1 MLPLMPITA
10 LAAWEPTAAA
20 FSPLIA
26 SFSMYP
32 LLERDGVGLAYLAC
46 LAIYAVAAIKL
57 LPVSGASGSGRGSG
71 KAARSTTAAVAA
83 KYAAVAGIVAAAV
96 LHAARATVEPP
107 AKLPWLWDRAFV
119 TLSFVYILAGM
130 VYFNWRQWNQPAAA
144 IRQPA
149 KLKST

>member
-46 LAIYAVAAIKL
+46 LAIYAVAAIQL
-57 LPVSGASGSGRGSG
+57 LPVSGASSSGRGSS
-71 KAARSTTAAVAA
+71 KAARPTMAVAA
-83 KYAAVAGIVAAAV
+83 KYAAAAGIAAAAA
-96 LHAARATVEPP
+96 LHAGRATIEPP

-119 TLSFVYILAGM
+119 TLSFVYISAGM
-130 VYFNWRQWNQPAAA
+130 AYFNWRQWNQPAAA
-144 IRQPA
+144 SRQQA
-149 KLKST
+149 KVKAT